1 MEKKMNLGTISL
13 VLGSLA
19 ALFTILAYLYKGVR
33 FNKARSKAQ
42 QGRIVSLFRIQQI
55 QGQRLTRAEKHISK
69 KDEGYPIDDGLV
81 QLEEEA
87 MNEYKEHDTKLT

>member
-1 MEKKMNLGTISL
+1 LNLATISL
-13 VLGSLA
+13 ILGAIASFLA
-19 ALFTILAYLYKGVR
+19 ILAYLYKGVR
-33 FNKARSKAQ
+33 YNKARSKAQ

>member
-1 MEKKMNLGTISL
+1 LNLATISL
-13 VLGSLA
+13 ILGAIASFLA
-19 ALFTILAYLYKGVR
+19 ILAYLYKGVR

-42 QGRIVSLFRIQQI
+42 QGRIASIFRIQQI
-55 QGQRLTRAEKHISK
+55 QGQRITRFEKHLWK
-69 KDEGYPIDDGLV
+69 KDEGYLIDDGLA